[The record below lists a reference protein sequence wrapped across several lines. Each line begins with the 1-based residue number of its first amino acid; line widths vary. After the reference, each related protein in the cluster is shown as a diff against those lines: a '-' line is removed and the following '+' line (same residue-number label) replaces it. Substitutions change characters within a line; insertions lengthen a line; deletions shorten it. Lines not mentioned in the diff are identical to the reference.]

1 MPECG
6 TDLEETKVCDEQRRV
21 VLRRFDEAREAGLT
35 RVEALRFAE
44 SDADVGLLR
53 RLVGAGCAARLMADI
68 IL

>member
-1 MPECG
+1 MQECG
-6 TDLEETKVCDEQRRV
+6 TDLEEAKVCDEQRRV
-21 VLRRFDEAREAGLT
+21 VVRRFDEAKAAGLT

-53 RLVGAGCAARLMADI
+53 RLVETGCPSRLMSR